1 LSLSG
6 KKLAKSQRLFFTNG
20 RLFILVGAQVGA
32 GGGAEGRGGLLIL
45 TGFVGD
51 SMSFLVHWIVN
62 SRRERM
68 N

>member
-1 LSLSG
+1 MEG
-6 KKLAKSQRLFFTNG
+6 FFFWWGHKLGLE
-20 RLFILVGAQVGA
+20 GA
-32 GGGAEGRGGLLIL
+32 GRGGLLIL
-45 TGFVGD
+45 TAFVGD

>member
-32 GGGAEGRGGLLIL
+32 GGGGEGR
-45 TGFVGD
+45 FHV
-51 SMSFLVHWIVN
+51 
-62 SRRERM
+62 
-68 N
+68 